1 MHLYGRQLQAEKRN
15 EEAFAVFRENAKKH
29 PDLWFVHT
37 GLARVYSSQGK
48 FDDAAKEMK
57 LSLAVA
63 PDNQKSYLDGL
74 EKRLESKQDI
84 NQ

>member
-1 MHLYGRQLQAEKRN
+1 
-15 EEAFAVFRENAKKH
+15 
-29 PDLWFVHT
+29 
-37 GLARVYSSQGK
+37 LARVYSSEGK

-63 PDNQKSYLDGL
+63 PDNQKVYLDGL

-84 NQ
+84 N